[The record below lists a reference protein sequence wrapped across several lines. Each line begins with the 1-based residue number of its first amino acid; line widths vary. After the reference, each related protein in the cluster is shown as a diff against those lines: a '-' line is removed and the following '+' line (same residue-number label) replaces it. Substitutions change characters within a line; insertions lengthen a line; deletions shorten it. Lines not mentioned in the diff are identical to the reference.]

1 MALINVYKI
10 IRCYVFTFSVTIPN
24 FVGAADS
31 YETLEGC
38 LHTRGKTA
46 HIFRDEKYV
55 RAGVHK
61 FSKNLR
67 AT

>member
-1 MALINVYKI
+1 MALINVYKV
-10 IRCYVFTFSVTIPN
+10 IRCNVFTFSVIIPN
-24 FVGAADS
+24 FVGAADY

-46 HIFRDEKYV
+46 HIFWHEKHV

-61 FSKNLR
+61 LTKNLG